1 MRYAIAM
8 VMVLGMAIASMVPA
22 AHAGDKTDPT
32 VYRNGHVVLQTAP
45 PVYLATGSD
54 TATVA
59 GPAHPNLSGPYQQEH
74 YDNWG
79 H

>member
-1 MRYAIAM
+1 M
-8 VMVLGMAIASMVPA
+8 VMVLGMAIASMIPA
-22 AHAGDKTDPT
+22 EAHGGGSTSFEM
-32 VYRNGHVVLQTAP
+32 G
-45 PVYLATGSD
+45 TGSD
-54 TATVA
+54 LATVA